1 MRTTLA
7 LDEDVFSAARSLA
20 EAQGK
25 TLGKVVSD
33 LIRKAL
39 APAPTTA
46 AVSGFPVFSVLS
58 DAPVVTPEAVRAALD
73 DEP

>member
-7 LDEDVFSAARSLA
+7 LDPDAFAAVRSLA

-25 TLGKVVSD
+25 TLGRVVSD

-39 APAPTTA
+39 TPGSTTKE
-46 AVSGFPVFSVLS
+46 VNGFPVFEVSPNA
-58 DAPVVTPEAVRAALD
+58 APLTPEAVRAALD
-73 DEP
+73 DEF

>member
-7 LDEDVFSAARSLA
+7 LEPDVFAAVHSLA

-25 TLGKVVSD
+25 SLGKVVSD

-39 APAPTTA
+39 APGPTTST
-46 AVSGFPVFSVLS
+46 VKGFPVFEVSPNAVPL
-58 DAPVVTPEAVRAALD
+58 TPEAVRAALD
-73 DEP
+73 DEF